1 MKGTMGT
8 TRARTTAQCPAWC
21 EYHPTEVGDTPPV
34 HRRRVI
40 VGRMSVEIEDA
51 GDGTRVCV
59 EVEGRLE
66 PEDAHDLAAAIVMAC
81 GHLSENPSGAAF

>member
-1 MKGTMGT
+1 MGAT
-8 TRARTTAQCPAWC
+8 SARTTALCPAWC

-59 EVEGRLE
+59 EVGGRLD
-66 PEDAHDLAAAIVMAC
+66 PEDAHDLAAAIVMAY
-81 GHLSENPSGAAF
+81 GHLSENPSSAGF

>member
-1 MKGTMGT
+1 MGAIT
-8 TRARTTAQCPAWC
+8 VATTAQCPAWC

-40 VGRMSVEIEDA
+40 VGRMSVVIEEA

-59 EVEGRLE
+59 DVEGRLE
-66 PEDAHDLAAAIVMAC
+66 PQDAHDLAAAIVMAC
-81 GHLSENPSGAAF
+81 GHVSENSSGAAF